1 MCPFDYT
8 AVAVSGK
15 VGPINQVN
23 QTSWVAVVTSTDRHK
38 SVCNCC
44 VIKLFFAL
52 FVLSFCPFDISVGVW
67 AFVIGLSQISSFF
80 SWNFVPMKYSWF
92 AAHVNVIRA
101 NVLSMVVTLV
111 SDWFHF
117 FYPTAA
123 WISKKYSKSIVCF
136 SCCSVYK
143 DDRTG
148 FWLADTLSN
157 SQQPLHRMAR
167 DFL

>member
-15 VGPINQVN
+15 VGPVN
-23 QTSWVAVVTSTDRHK
+23 EVNHTSWVAVTPTDRHK
-38 SVCNCC
+38 SVRNRC
-44 VIKLFFAL
+44 VFELFCGVVCVVTL
-52 FVLSFCPFDISVGVW
+52 PFGVW
-67 AFVIGLSQISSFF
+67 AFVIGLSQIPSFF

-101 NVLSMVVTLV
+101 NVSSMVVTLV
-111 SDWFHF
+111 SDWFHYF
-117 FYPTAA
+117 NPTAA
-123 WISKKYSKSIVCF
+123 WISKKYSKSIVCVL
-136 SCCSVYK
+136 CCSVYK

>member
-1 MCPFDYT
+1 M
-8 AVAVSGK
+8 
-15 VGPINQVN
+15 
-23 QTSWVAVVTSTDRHK
+23 
-38 SVCNCC
+38 
-44 VIKLFFAL
+44 
-52 FVLSFCPFDISVGVW
+52 LSLCPFDISVGVW

-101 NVLSMVVTLV
+101 NVSSMVVTLV
-111 SDWFHF
+111 SDWFTY

-123 WISKKYSKSIVCF
+123 WISKKCAERKYSKSIVCF

-167 DFL
+167 VFFCSEFGSVLRTQSQCQIVPFFPKGGQKWPLSCRLSKWKLLSTNI